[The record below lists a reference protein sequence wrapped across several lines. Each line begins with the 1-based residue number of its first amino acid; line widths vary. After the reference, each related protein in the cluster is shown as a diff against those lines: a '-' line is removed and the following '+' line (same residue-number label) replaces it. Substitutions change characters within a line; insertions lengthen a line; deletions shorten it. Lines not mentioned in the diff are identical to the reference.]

1 MARQIWSKLR
11 CLKTRNSKD
20 VLSHQTSSPLHRKI
34 TPKPHFEGPFNAK
47 PIIEIAICK
56 SHVNGATKVKRYS
69 YRYRQVLG
77 VCKNVSARG
86 RLGGLGPLN
95 VNLGP
100 LLPRKLLE
108 LARKLKLKTQ

>member
-1 MARQIWSKLR
+1 M
-11 CLKTRNSKD
+11 
-20 VLSHQTSSPLHRKI
+20 
-34 TPKPHFEGPFNAK
+34 
-47 PIIEIAICK
+47 
-56 SHVNGATKVKRYS
+56 KRYS

-108 LARKLKLKTQ
+108 LARKLKLKTQLDVVSHHFGYTKFFPLCGVQGAQGP